1 MTSSAKYLFIVSM
14 DVAPEYEGLFNEV
27 YDTEHVPNI
36 SKVPGVISAYRLKL
50 EEAPL
55 SAGSRAGGKSAAP
68 LQKYMAIYELER
80 PDIPGSDAWAA
91 QSEIGR
97 WPTEVRP
104 HTLNRR
110 HELRKIL

>member
-1 MTSSAKYLFIVSM
+1 MNRAAKYLFIVSM
-14 DVAPEYEGLFNEV
+14 DVEPEFEDLFNEV

-55 SAGSRAGGKSAAP
+55 SAGSRAAGKSAAP

-80 PDIPGSDAWAA
+80 ADIPGSDEWTA
-91 QSEIGR
+91 QAEIGR

-104 HTLNRR
+104 RTLNRR
-110 HELRKIL
+110 HELRKVL